1 MDQPKYNR
9 PRGHS
14 PSPRV
19 LIWTAILLALTA
31 APSRLVTAGGT
42 DTAVSG
48 RRGAGRCAQ
57 NISQRPQLLCDDYF
71 TCVSGS
77 CPDGGNYMGG
87 TCGGYDWFW
96 NCCNQNPG
104 CYTGCSGMCSG
115 TDVCGGSASCLCFNT
130 CEGKFQEIVYYC
142 ED

>member
-1 MDQPKYNR
+1 MDQPKYSR

-19 LIWTAILLALTA
+19 LIWTALLLALTA
-31 APSRLVTAGGT
+31 APLRPATPAGT

-48 RRGAGRCAQ
+48 RGASGRSAQ
-57 NISQRPQLLCDDYF
+57 NASQQPQILCDDYF

-77 CPDGGNYMGG
+77 CPSGGDYMGG
-87 TCGGYDWFW
+87 TCGGEDWFW
-96 NCCNQNPG
+96 NCCNQG
-104 CYTGCSGMCSG
+104 CYTSCSGMCSG
-115 TDVCGGSASCLCFNT
+115 TDVCGGSASCLCFNK